1 MRETPLAPPAETALV
16 DAMSEDPPPSYR
28 QRALAAIL
36 NIAAWIAIG
45 PDRTSQLFFAP
56 HSLCVDPHGDIYVA
70 EVPITRSAPNGC
82 HTLQK
87 LERM

>member
-45 PDRTSQLFFAP
+45 PDRTSQLFFAR
-56 HSLCVDPHGDIYVA
+56 VDLAIHLRDFRNSSESGIH
-70 EVPITRSAPNGC
+70 VPPQGIRS
-82 HTLQK
+82 
-87 LERM
+87 RS

>member
-45 PDRTSQLFFAP
+45 PDRTSQLSLTRVHLAIYLRNFRPP
-56 HSLCVDPHGDIYVA
+56 HAWCSGTH
-70 EVPITRSAPNGC
+70 
-82 HTLQK
+82 
-87 LERM
+87 